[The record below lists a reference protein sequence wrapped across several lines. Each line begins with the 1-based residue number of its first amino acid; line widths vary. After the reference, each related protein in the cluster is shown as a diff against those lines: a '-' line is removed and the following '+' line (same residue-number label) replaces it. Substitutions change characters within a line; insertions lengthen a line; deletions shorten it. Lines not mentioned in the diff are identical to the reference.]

1 MASIDISLGRVARR
15 VRSLDRVLLTILL
28 IALALVVFMPD
39 QAWRSTVFVGDSLL
53 FIVPFLALSVA
64 VAGAAKATGADT
76 IIGRVAAARPGTVI
90 LAAAVFGGLSPFCSC
105 GVIPIIAALLAMGVP
120 LPAVMAFWLSS
131 PVMDPAMFVLT
142 AGALGTEFAV
152 IKTLIAVFLG
162 LGGGYA
168 TKAVLGM
175 GGFAD
180 PLRPDVASC
189 SSCGTKSMANSMS
202 GGSKIVWRFW
212 GEAERRAV
220 FAQEAGKSGWF
231 LLKWLTLA
239 FILES
244 LMVQYLPGET
254 VSSWLGM
261 DSGWAVPT
269 AVLVGVPAYL
279 NGYAA
284 LPLVAGLLDLGMAP
298 GAAMGFLIAGSVTS
312 IPAAMAVFAL
322 VRWPVFLWY
331 LALALT
337 GSTIAAYAYQLW
349 VLI

>member
-1 MASIDISLGRVARR
+1 MASIDISLGRAARR
-15 VRSLDRVLLTILL
+15 VRSVDRVLLTIVLV
-28 IALALVVFMPD
+28 ALGLAVFLPD
-39 QAWRSTVFVGDSLL
+39 QARRSAVFVGDSLL
-53 FIVPFLALSVA
+53 FIVPFLILSVA
-64 VAGAAKATGADT
+64 VAGAAKATGVDT
-76 IIGRVAAARPGTVI
+76 MIGRVAAAKPGTVI

-152 IKTLIAVFLG
+152 IKTVIAVLLG

-168 TKAVLGM
+168 TKAVLGL
-175 GGFAD
+175 GGFTD
-180 PLRPDVASC
+180 PLRPGVADRGG
-189 SSCGTKSMANSMS
+189 CGAKSLVK
-202 GGSKIVWRFW
+202 GGKIVWRFW
-212 GEAERRAV
+212 GEADRRAA
-220 FAQEAGKSGWF
+220 FFREAGNSGWF
-231 LLKWLTLA
+231 LLKWITLA

-244 LMVQYLPGET
+244 LMVRYLPGET
-254 VSSWLGM
+254 VSSWFGTG
-261 DSGWAVPT
+261 SGWAIPT

-284 LPLVAGLLDLGMAP
+284 LPLLAGLMNMGMAP
-298 GAAMGFLIAGSVTS
+298 GAAMGFLIGGSVTS

-331 LALALT
+331 LALALV
-337 GSTIAAYAYQLW
+337 GSTIAAYGYQLW
-349 VLI
+349 VLV

>member
-1 MASIDISLGRVARR
+1 MASIDIAVGRAARR

-53 FIVPFLALSVA
+53 FIVPFLVLSVA

-76 IIGRVAAARPGTVI
+76 IIGRVAAAKPGTVI

-152 IKTLIAVFLG
+152 IKTLIAVGLG

-175 GGFAD
+175 GGFTD
-180 PLRPDVASC
+180 PLRPGVADRGNC
-189 SSCGTKSMANSMS
+189 AANSMVK
-202 GGSKIVWRFW
+202 GRTIVWRFW
-212 GEAERRAV
+212 GEPERRAA
-220 FAQEAGKSGWF
+220 FTQEAGKSGWF

-254 VSSWLGM
+254 VSSWLGL
-261 DSGWAVPT
+261 DNSWAIPT
-269 AVLVGVPAYL
+269 AVVVGVPAYL

-284 LPLVAGLLDLGMAP
+284 LPLVAGLMDMGMAP

-331 LALALT
+331 LVLALA
-337 GSTIAAYAYQLW
+337 GSAIAAYAYQAW